1 LEYLLVP
8 ALGQAD
14 RVRRADH
21 ARVPVETVLRARRLG
36 LEREG
41 YDRDEYGASIPAGRV
56 GRPDDVAPIVAF
68 LLSAA
73 AEFLTGQ
80 TVYVDGGT
88 SATELLSTIHVQGTF
103 RLAHTFGAAKLP
115 RTVRTPLLA

>member
-1 LEYLLVP
+1 MLSSKHALDAARQSVEHLLVP
-8 ALGQAD
+8 APSQTD
-14 RVRRADH
+14 SVRCADH
-21 ARVPVETVLRARRLG
+21 ARVGVETMPRARRFG

-41 YDRDEYGASIPAGRV
+41 YDRDAYGASIPAGRV

-80 TVYVDGGT
+80 TVYIDGGT
-88 SATELLSTIHVQGTF
+88 SARLSF
-103 RLAHTFGAAKLP
+103 YRRSMCKEPSA
-115 RTVRTPLLA
+115 